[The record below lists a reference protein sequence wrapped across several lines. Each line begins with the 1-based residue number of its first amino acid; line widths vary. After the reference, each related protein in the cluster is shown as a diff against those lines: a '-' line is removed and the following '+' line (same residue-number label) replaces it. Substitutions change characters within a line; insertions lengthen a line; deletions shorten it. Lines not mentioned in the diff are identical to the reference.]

1 MSARL
6 SVRLLSLWTPVAIY
20 MALIFLQ
27 SSLPIRDE
35 IRLMPDWLLH
45 GVGYGGLALVAL
57 RATSAGRWARVGR
70 GAVLAAWLIASVYG
84 LSDEWHQSF
93 VPGRTSDVG
102 DAAANAVGALIAVA
116 GAWAWGIIRRRS

>member
-1 MSARL
+1 
-6 SVRLLSLWTPVAIY
+6 

-57 RATSAGRWARVGR
+57 RATCCSIAMARSA
-70 GAVLAAWLIASVYG
+70 
-84 LSDEWHQSF
+84 
-93 VPGRTSDVG
+93 
-102 DAAANAVGALIAVA
+102 
-116 GAWAWGIIRRRS
+116 